1 MYVTDAFSYTSG
13 QCYPDCLS
21 SNSQYEV
28 IAYLSWYDIS
38 ALITI
43 QGEGPKLTDDNQGV
57 VKPRQLCCTCFL
69 WVCHF
74 RTYHKL
80 DVFHRATN
88 FMFGGSLSS
97 GPGVN

>member
-43 QGEGPKLTDDNQGV
+43 QGEGPKQADG
-57 VKPRQLCCTCFL
+57 
-69 WVCHF
+69 
-74 RTYHKL
+74 
-80 DVFHRATN
+80 
-88 FMFGGSLSS
+88 
-97 GPGVN
+97 